1 MKRRST
7 SLVIGEMQIKT
18 TVRCHLTPV
27 RMAVTNKST
36 NSRCWRGCGEKG
48 TLVHC
53 GWERRRGRPLWKA
66 VGSFRKKVKMDLPVD
81 PVSLLLAIHP
91 KNPEQPIHKEHRR
104 PSFTAAPFTTT
115 KVWRQ
120 PACPPADR
128 WVNTLWSIHATE
140 HSAAAEKEELL
151 PFSTAQGC
159 TWRALC

>member
-1 MKRRST
+1 M
-7 SLVIGEMQIKT
+7 SLIINGMQITT
-18 TVRCHLTPV
+18 TVRCPLTPV
-27 RMAVTNKST
+27 RVAVTNKST
-36 NSRCWRGCGEKG
+36 TTSAGEDVEERK
-48 TLVHC
+48 TSVHC
-53 GWERRRGRPLWKA
+53 G
-66 VGSFRKKVKMDLPVD
+66 SFHKKVKMDLPVD

-159 TWRALC
+159 TWTALC